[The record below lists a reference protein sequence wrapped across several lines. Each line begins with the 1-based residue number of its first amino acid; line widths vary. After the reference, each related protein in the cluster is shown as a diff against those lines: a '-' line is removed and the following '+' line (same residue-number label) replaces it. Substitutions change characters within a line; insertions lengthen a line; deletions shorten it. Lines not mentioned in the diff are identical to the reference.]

1 MIKINLE
8 NEEEILKNHIE
19 EVQQYINFEALQH
32 REKSYIK
39 QNIEYILKA
48 KPDEFEDV
56 IAKIKQNNI
65 DNNRLKKAFVGGKD
79 CGGSIGYTK
88 FSSKGTATYNAY
100 DLAQKLKI
108 NVCPYCN
115 RNYTFTIKDKNSKST
130 RPDFDHFYDKGT
142 HPVLALSFYNLIP
155 SCILCNSRLKST
167 AKFSTITHLH
177 PYKDSFND
185 YAKFRLKIINSKFFY
200 DEKGFDLK
208 LETIDDK
215 AKKIKEDFALETLY
229 QEHKDIVLELIQKRE
244 IYPDS
249 YIDDLFHQY
258 EGTLFKNREDVLRH
272 ITGGYIEDKDINKRP
287 LSKLIKDISEELDL
301 I

>member
-1 MIKINLE
+1 MIRIHLE
-8 NEEEILKNHIE
+8 NEEEILKYHFE
-19 EVQQYINFEALQH
+19 EVQQYINFEALQN

-48 KPDEFEDV
+48 KPDEFEN
-56 IAKIKQNNI
+56 IIFMIKQNNI

-88 FSSKGTATYNAY
+88 FSSKGTTTYNAY
-100 DLAQKLKI
+100 DLAEKLKVNI
-108 NVCPYCN
+108 CPYCN

-142 HPVLALSFYNLIP
+142 NPILALSFYNLIP
-155 SCILCNSRLKST
+155 CCILCNSLLKST
-167 AKFSTITHLH
+167 AKFSTIEYLH

-185 YAKFRLKIINSKFFY
+185 YAKFRLKIIDSRFFY

-215 AKKIKEDFALETLY
+215 AEKIKEAFALETLY
-229 QEHKDIVLELIQKRE
+229 QNHKDIVLELIQKAQ
-244 IYPDS
+244 IY
-249 YIDDLFHQY
+249 
-258 EGTLFKNREDVLRH
+258 NR
-272 ITGGYIEDKDINKRP
+272 
-287 LSKLIKDISEELDL
+287 KLHR
-301 I
+301 